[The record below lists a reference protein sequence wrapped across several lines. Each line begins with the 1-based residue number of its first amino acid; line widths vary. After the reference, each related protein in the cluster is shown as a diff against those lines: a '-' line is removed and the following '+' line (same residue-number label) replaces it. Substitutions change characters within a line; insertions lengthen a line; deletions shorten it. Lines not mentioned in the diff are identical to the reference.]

1 MVTCVTSSGS
11 QMHPAVAGMGLALV
25 VALVVALF
33 LFW

>member
-11 QMHPAVAGMGLALV
+11 QMLLAVVGIGLALI

>member
-11 QMHPAVAGMGLALV
+11 QALLAVAGFGLALILVPV
-25 VALVVALF
+25 VTLF